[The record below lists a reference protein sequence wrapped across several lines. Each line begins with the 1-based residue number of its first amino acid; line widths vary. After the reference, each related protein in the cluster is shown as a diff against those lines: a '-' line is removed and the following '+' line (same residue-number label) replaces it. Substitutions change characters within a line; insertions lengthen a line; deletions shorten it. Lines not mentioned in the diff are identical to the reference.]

1 VHPYDWDVRAA
12 FFDLDKTVIAKGS
25 IPAFGRPFRR
35 GGLVSRRVVVRAV
48 IGQLIYLHL
57 GADEHRL
64 SRIRES
70 MLALAKGWPR
80 DRVREIVRE
89 TLLETVEPLIYNEAL
104 ELMEAHHRA
113 GDRVYLVSASPEEIV
128 VPLAELLGA
137 DGAIASAGEVDDEGR
152 YTGRMAFYASGAG
165 KAEAIQALAAR
176 TNLDLA
182 TSWAYSDS
190 ATDLPMLETVGHPVA
205 VNPDRALLKIARER
219 GWEIRQFA
227 KPVRLHNRMTVR
239 TPLLTTGLALTA
251 GAAALWWRSRH
262 ARHPKLRARAGNA
275 IRKGTAIRKGAAVRE
290 DRPVRKDRARGPAVS
305 GWLLA
310 SLRQAH

>member
-1 VHPYDWDVRAA
+1 VQPYHWDVRAA

-25 IPAFGRPFRR
+25 IPAFGRSLRR
-35 GGLVSRRVVVRAV
+35 GGLVNRRVILRAL
-48 IGQLIYLHL
+48 IGQLVYLHL

-70 MLALAKGWPR
+70 LLALAKGWPR

-137 DGAIASAGEVDDEGR
+137 DGAIASAGEVDEEGR

-165 KAEAIQALAAR
+165 KAEAIRELAAR
-176 TNLDLA
+176 TDLDLA
-182 TSWAYSDS
+182 GSWAYTDS
-190 ATDLPMLETVGHPVA
+190 ATDLPMLEAVGHPVA
-205 VNPDRALLKIARER
+205 VNPDRSLSKVARER

-227 KPVRLHNRMTVR
+227 KPVRLRNRMTVR
-239 TPLLTTGLALTA
+239 APLLTTGLALMA
-251 GAAALWWRSRH
+251 GAATLWWRSRH
-262 ARHPKLRARAGNA
+262 ARHAHGPRHPGRAV
-275 IRKGTAIRKGAAVRE
+275 RKGVAK
-290 DRPVRKDRARGPAVS
+290 GPAAS

-310 SLRQAH
+310 PLRQAH